1 MTFNHVGTCTL
12 DFNDPG
18 NTDYVPATQ
27 AVQVVSVGQGA
38 NSITVTSTDT
48 SATVG
53 STYVPTATATSGDT
67 GGESVDSSSSGVC
80 SISAGTV
87 TFNHVGTCT
96 LDFND
101 PGNTDYVPAT
111 QAVQVVSVGQGA
123 NSITVTST
131 DTSATVG
138 STYVPTAT
146 ATSGDTV
153 VITVDSSSSGVCSI
167 SAGTVTFNHVGTCTL
182 DFNDPGNT
190 DYVPATQAVQVVSV
204 GQGANS
210 ITVTSTDT
218 SATVG
223 STYVPTATATS
234 GDTVVITVDSSSSG
248 VCSIS
253 AGTVTFNHV
262 GTCTL
267 DFNDPGNT
275 DYVPATQAVQVVS
288 VGQGAN
294 SITVTSTDTSATVG
308 STYVPTA
315 TATSGDTVVITVDS
329 SSSGVCS
336 ISAQDVDI
344 QPRGHLHP

>member
-1 MTFNHVGTCTL
+1 MGTCTL

-27 AVQVVSVGQGA
+27 AVQG
-38 NSITVTSTDT
+38 
-48 SATVG
+48 
-53 STYVPTATATSGDT
+53 
-67 GGESVDSSSSGVC
+67 
-80 SISAGTV
+80 
-87 TFNHVGTCT
+87 
-96 LDFND
+96 
-101 PGNTDYVPAT
+101 
-111 QAVQVVSVGQGA
+111 VSVGQGA

-223 STYVPTATATS
+223 STSPHRHRHL
-234 GDTVVITVDSSSSG
+234 GRHG
-248 VCSIS
+248 
-253 AGTVTFNHV
+253 GHHRRQLLF
-262 GTCTL
+262 GRLL
-267 DFNDPGNT
+267 DQRRDH
-275 DYVPATQAVQVVS
+275 
-288 VGQGAN
+288 
-294 SITVTSTDTSATVG
+294 
-308 STYVPTA
+308 
-315 TATSGDTVVITVDS
+315 
-329 SSSGVCS
+329 
-336 ISAQDVDI
+336 DV